1 MLTLHP
7 YILEQQGQK
16 QFVVLPYNEFIAL
29 QEELQDFHD
38 LKELREAKKAEQ
50 NAPTLSFEEAKKQLG
65 LSLITQD

>member
-29 QEELQDFHD
+29 QEELQDFYD

-50 NAPTLSFEEAKKQLG
+50 HAPTFSFEEAKKQLG
-65 LSLITQD
+65 LSLSTQD